1 MRGRTEQEVNYV
13 NAGSF
18 AQERGIV
25 IEEKTSREAED
36 FNELIRVTVVAGG
49 ERVAVAGTG
58 VGPSQV
64 PHLAEVSDHRFMVEL
79 EQHVSV
85 FRYRDVPGMIGHVG
99 TVFGR
104 NAINIASAA
113 VGRQVNGHDADNS
126 GLAAM
131 VVTTHEP
138 VPDAV
143 VAEVL
148 AAAEFVSGRSVTLE

>member
-1 MRGRTEQEVNYV
+1 
-13 NAGSF
+13 
-18 AQERGIV
+18 
-25 IEEKTSREAED
+25 
-36 FNELIRVTVVAGG
+36 
-49 ERVAVAGTG
+49 
-58 VGPSQV
+58 
-64 PHLAEVSDHRFMVEL
+64 MVEL
-79 EQHVSV
+79 AQHVSV

-104 NAINIASAA
+104 NAINISSAA
-113 VGRQVNGHDADNS
+113 VGRQADGHDHGDG

-148 AAAEFVSGRSVTLE
+148 AAAEFVSGRSVTLG

>member
-1 MRGRTEQEVNYV
+1 
-13 NAGSF
+13 
-18 AQERGIV
+18 
-25 IEEKTSREAED
+25 
-36 FNELIRVTVVAGG
+36 
-49 ERVAVAGTG
+49 
-58 VGPSQV
+58 
-64 PHLAEVSDHRFMVEL
+64 MVEL

-104 NAINIASAA
+104 NGINISSAA
-113 VGRQVNGHDADNS
+113 VGRQADGRDRDEG

-148 AAAEFVSGRSVTLE
+148 AAAEFVSGRSVTLG